1 MDIYT
6 FYLFIN
12 LVSSLFCDKYNQL
25 SATNLTHIRLNRLM
39 SDINIHSHV
48 FNVIKQIKYT
58 AIYQTINTYIINF
71 YLLF

>member
-25 SATNLTHIRLNRLM
+25 SATNLTHIRNRLM
-39 SDINIHSHV
+39 SDINIHSRV
-48 FNVIKQIKYT
+48 LNVIKQIKYT
-58 AIYQTINTYIINF
+58 TDISDYQCLHY
-71 YLLF
+71 

>member
-25 SATNLTHIRLNRLM
+25 SVTNLTHIRNRLM
-39 SDINIHSHV
+39 SDINIHSRIL
-48 FNVIKQIKYT
+48 NVIKQIKYT

>member
-1 MDIYT
+1 MDINT

-25 SATNLTHIRLNRLM
+25 SVTNLTHIRNRLM
-39 SDINIHSHV
+39 SDINIHSRV
-48 FNVIKQIKYT
+48 LNVIKQIKYT

>member
-25 SATNLTHIRLNRLM
+25 SVTNLTHIRNRLM
-39 SDINIHSHV
+39 SDINIHSRV
-48 FNVIKQIKYT
+48 LNVIKQIKYT

>member
-1 MDIYT
+1 MDINT

-25 SATNLTHIRLNRLM
+25 SATNLTHIRNRLM
-39 SDINIHSHV
+39 SDINIHSRV
-48 FNVIKQIKYT
+48 LNVIKQIKYT

>member
-1 MDIYT
+1 MDINT